1 MADFFEHDNS
11 IKWSSYDDLENKVRF
26 PNRRKHVYFRAIGLK
41 PYSNVRVF
49 LDDIEVTDFT
59 QTLDVIR
66 ISTESQ
72 YTYIEVGSTDPK
84 DNVAYRQLVKT
95 RRNKNWFFRHYF
107 EDHHFDH
114 FRSDRNLQ
122 KRFIIRNP
130 HENANLVFGRIEYVE
145 AFPDEDIMDVYVFAD
160 DPSDHPRFKDI
171 FKKRFKLRGRDGKD
185 AGNNTVTSANTEV
198 FFQVEKSA
206 NTPVIG
212 IYTYSSP
219 VLDWTYDSISN
230 TTQVV
235 VSGKFINANNTYRHA
250 GANDITPLD
259 GLPSED
265 KYRTTDGKR
274 KAGPR
279 DEHIVGKYL
288 KVVAGDGVGQKL
300 LIKDFSVSNVADVAN
315 AHGIITVQGK
325 FERELSSNT
334 YEIFTKIKD
343 NGAGRSW
350 RNDNYWDIDYEDE
363 YDRHAK
369 GRDGDG
375 CKHGSDPKRYRD
387 ISIVN
392 IDELKSD
399 STGTLCGVIHI
410 PSALMLEEKSKDGEI
425 KFHLHGRHILRFSTE
440 DSGNTADNV
449 IIDGGG
455 GGGKDDGG
463 TIFVGAKDLG
473 YAIGSTPLSQT
484 IYVDEKLHPQGIY
497 ATGVKLLFRA
507 KDDYLPVQVQLRPVI
522 NGIPSMDQI
531 LPGGIGTIDASLV
544 NTIDDVSL
552 SKMYSGEYATALGTG
567 ATAEQIEQSSNPFA
581 NTDVYT
587 KAVFSYPVKL
597 EPAVEY
603 AVSISTTSPK
613 YQVFVSDV
621 GQKLVGTDRLIST
634 QPYLGVLFKAQ
645 NSSVWEPFPNQDLCF
660 QLMKAKFKIDT
671 PTTVDFTLREVP
683 DDLANTEN
691 PGVIYNESTAPT
703 TNISMDALF
712 FSSKDIIPA
721 NTKVNYTYSTT
732 IKSSGQKVNFK
743 ELIPEETIE
752 FDDNLGRRVITPNN
766 QSMIVR
772 ASISSTNEDIT
783 PLIDILKM
791 NIISIEN
798 LINNGGIANSD
809 IRLEFK
815 GQDYSNAAQVAI
827 TIAGGGGTGATA
839 TANVV
844 NGQIDKIYITNSGS
858 GYTSSPSIT
867 ISKDSTATINAAAVI
882 VGEDQPYGG
891 TGYAK
896 YIIRRVTLAN
906 GFDGGDLRVIFSA
919 YKPRNT
925 EIDVYYKV
933 LSADDADSFENKR
946 WKNMTPISGINSYS
960 LNKSDVRNYM
970 YAPGTNNTADNY
982 ISYDG
987 FTTFKYFAVK
997 VVMRSTDETNPPK
1010 ISNFKAIALSE
1021 LINPQA

>member
-1 MADFFEHDNS
+1 MADYFEHEHK
-11 IKWSSYDDLENKVRF
+11 IKWSTYDDLENKIRL

-41 PYSNVRVF
+41 PYANVRVF
-49 LDDIEVTDFT
+49 LDDVEVTDYT
-59 QTLDVIR
+59 QGLDVIR
-66 ISTESQ
+66 ISTKKEH
-72 YTYIEVGSTDPK
+72 TYVHPTEDTVEE
-84 DNVAYRQLVKT
+84 RQKEKT
-95 RRNKNWFFRHYF
+95 RRNKNRFFRHKD
-107 EDHHFDH
+107 EKSTIDH
-114 FRSDRNLQ
+114 FRSDREQQ
-122 KRFIIRNP
+122 KRFTI
-130 HENANLVFGRIEYVE
+130 HHHKTGANVAHGRIEYIE
-145 AFPDEDIMDVYVFAD
+145 TQPDWDYMDVYIFTD
-160 DPSDHPRFKDI
+160 EPSDDVHYKDI
-171 FKKRFKLRGRDGKD
+171 SKKRLKLRGRDGKD
-185 AGNNTVTSANTEV
+185 AGNNDVTEANTEV
-198 FFQVEKSA
+198 FFQVDEAA
-206 NTPVIG
+206 NTPVLG
-212 IYTYSSP
+212 TYTHSSP
-219 VLDWTYDSISN
+219 ILDWTYDSISN
-230 TTQVV
+230 TTQLI
-235 VSGKFINANNTYRHA
+235 VSGKFIHANNTYRHF
-250 GANDITPLD
+250 GANDITPID

-265 KYRTTDGKR
+265 KYRTPDGKR
-274 KAGPR
+274 KAGVR

-288 KVVAGDGVGQKL
+288 RVIAGDGVGQKL
-300 LIKDFSVSNVADVAN
+300 KITDFSVSNVADIAN
-315 AHGIITVQGK
+315 SNAIITVQGN
-325 FERELSSNT
+325 FARELSSNT
-334 YEIFTKIKD
+334 NQIFEKIKID
-343 NGAGRSW
+343 GAGRSW
-350 RNDNYWDIDYEDE
+350 RSDNYWENDDEDE
-363 YDRHAK
+363 NERRAK
-369 GRDGDG
+369 GRDSDG
-375 CKHGSDPKRYRD
+375 CKHGSDPKRHRD
-387 ISIVN
+387 ISFIH
-392 IDELKSD
+392 IGDLISD

-410 PSALMLEEKSKDGEI
+410 PSSLMLEEKSKDGEV
-425 KFHLHGRHILRFSTE
+425 KFHLHRKHILRFVDYEES
-440 DSGNTADNV
+440 SNTTDVV
-449 IIDGGG
+449 IVEPDPNPGDGG
-455 GGGKDDGG
+455 DVPG
-463 TIFVGAKDLG
+463 TVFVGAKDLG
-473 YAIGSTPLSQT
+473 YAIGATPLAQT

-497 ATGVKLLFRA
+497 ATGIKLLFRA

-522 NGIPSMDQI
+522 NGIPSVEQI
-531 LPGGIGTIDASLV
+531 VPGGIATIESCLV

-567 ATAEQIEQSSNPFA
+567 ATAEQIEQASNPFA

-587 KAVFSYPVKL
+587 KGIFSYPVKL

-603 AVSISTTSPK
+603 AISISTTSPK

-621 GQKLVGTDRLIST
+621 GEKLVGTDRLIST
-634 QPYLGVLFKAQ
+634 QPYLGVLFKTQ
-645 NSSVWEPFPNQDLCF
+645 NSSIWEPFPNQDLCF
-660 QLMKAKFKIDT
+660 QLMKAKFNINT
-671 PTTVDFTLREVP
+671 PTTIDFSLRQLP

-703 TNISMDALF
+703 TNISMDAMF
-712 FSSKDIIPA
+712 FSSRDIIPA
-721 NTKVNYTYSTT
+721 NTKINYTYSTT
-732 IKSSGQKVNFK
+732 IKSSGQKVSYK

-752 FDDNLGRRVITPNN
+752 FDDNLGRRVITPDN
-766 QSMIVR
+766 QSLIVR

-839 TANVV
+839 AANVV

-858 GYTSSPSIT
+858 GYTSSPTIT
-867 ISKDSTATINAAAVI
+867 ISKDSSATINAAAVI

-896 YIIRRVTLAN
+896 YIIRRVTLSN
-906 GFDGGDLRVIFSA
+906 GFDGGDLRVIFTA
-919 YKPRNT
+919 YKPRNS

-933 LSADDADSFENKR
+933 LSGDDADSFENKR

-960 LNKSDVRNYM
+960 LNKSDIRNYM

-987 FTTFKYFAVK
+987 FTTFKYFAIK